1 MEELK
6 VRSSVVWATI
16 AILITMAFLAIPA
29 FAAASPTSDV
39 PQAAALTL
47 SDCSYAVRRGDTLL
61 SIAARYKT
69 SVYYLTQLN
78 RLGNPNWIYA
88 GMTLRLPCAGTSN
101 PPGQGDGS
109 LPSGICSY
117 YVAHPGDNLRLIAAH
132 FSTTWQAIAQV
143 NRLYNPNVIYTGMR
157 LAIPCGSGSNG
168 NPGQWKTFT
177 STRYHYAVNYP
188 SNWRIEIQA
197 PRATGPGANPEYVYL
212 RPAATSLPM
221 IEVYALKGAPP
232 ITGFENCY
240 KNLVFKGIPACS
252 ISLPKGQEPA
262 QQLLVFQKGNSHYQ
276 IAIQYEAQQ
285 QLAVFEEVV
294 KSFRFTQ

>member
-1 MEELK
+1 MKELK
-6 VRSSVVWATI
+6 VRSNVVWATI
-16 AILITMAFLAIPA
+16 AILITLVFLAIPA
-29 FAAASPTSDV
+29 IAAASPIHDA
-39 PQAAALTL
+39 PQAATLTL

-69 SVYYLTQLN
+69 SVYNLTQLN

-88 GMTLRLPCAGTSN
+88 GMTLRLPCAGTSTS
-101 PPGQGDGS
+101 PGQGDGS
-109 LPSGICSY
+109 LPSGICSF
-117 YVAHPGDNLRLIAAH
+117 YVVRPGDNLRLIAVH
-132 FSTTWQAIAQV
+132 FGITWQAIAQV
-143 NRLYNPNVIYTGMR
+143 NHLYNPNVIYTGVR
-157 LAIPCGSGSNG
+157 LAIPCGSEPNR

-188 SNWRIEIQA
+188 SNWRIDIQA

-232 ITGFENCY
+232 ITGFENCD

-262 QQLLVFQKGNSHYQ
+262 QQLLIFQKGESYYQ
-276 IAIQYEAQQ
+276 IAIQFEVQQ
-285 QLAVFEEVV
+285 QLAVFEEIV
-294 KSFRFTQ
+294 KSFQFTH